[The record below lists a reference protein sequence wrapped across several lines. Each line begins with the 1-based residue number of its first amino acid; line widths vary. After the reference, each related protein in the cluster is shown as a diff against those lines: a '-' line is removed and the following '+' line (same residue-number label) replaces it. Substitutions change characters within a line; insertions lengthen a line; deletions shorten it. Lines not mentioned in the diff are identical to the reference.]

1 MPMLK
6 WEAQMVLIL
15 LNNRYNIKDGY
26 VLQAQYRL
34 KILKMKLKELE

>member
-15 LNNRYNIKDGY
+15 LNNRYNIKEGY
-26 VLQAQYRL
+26 VLQVQYRL